1 MISIPPPARVL
12 TGAVLS
18 AALVLT
24 AHLPATA
31 AVAGSVASESSS
43 TSKSPSTP
51 ESPST
56 SESPSTPEGQEAR
69 VPSPADDPTLPPPD
83 PATPSPSPSSEPP
96 ASAPPE
102 APVETGAETGAE
114 TGIETGAE
122 TGAATEALQA
132 AEAGV
137 AALTSPLEVLSHADG
152 ESYEAGPATFF
163 GSGTP
168 TATVVATNQWG
179 VEMGRATVAVN
190 GRWAFTRNLGPTTR
204 SYELVF
210 RQTLGAES
218 DQKALELFY
227 AGSVELSVGSHV
239 DGQLY
244 SAGPTVFA
252 GHGAPNALVTVVD
265 ARLGEIARTT
275 TALSG
280 RWSVGADLVP
290 TLDGYSLT
298 VTQTRRDIDPQR
310 VPLNLEYAAALVP
323 LGVDSHRDGAPYGPG
338 VATFSGRGTVG
349 ARITAVN
356 QWNTPMGSA
365 RVGVDGRWAFDR
377 NLGPTSSGYE
387 ITFTQTRGLTVDS
400 VVVHLTVP
408 VPADLAVTT
417 PDLSGGTV
425 DDGDVM
431 TTFRGTG
438 TPFATLHGVNQWG
451 TAFGDTTIGADGRWE
466 FRRWLAKG
474 TRYDLTFT
482 QVSWTGETVV
492 TEGYGFDVEP

>member
-1 MISIPPPARVL
+1 LISIPPPARIL
-12 TGAVLS
+12 SGAVLS

-24 AHLPATA
+24 ANLPTTA
-31 AVAGSVASESSS
+31 AVAGPVAS
-43 TSKSPSTP
+43 

-56 SESPSTPEGQEAR
+56 SEGQEAR
-69 VPSPADDPTLPPPD
+69 VPSPADDPTLPPSD
-83 PATPSPSPSSEPP
+83 AAAPSPSPSAEPT

-102 APVETGAETGAE
+102 VPAETE
-114 TGIETGAE
+114 TGIEAGVEAGAE
-122 TGAATEALQA
+122 TGAATETLPTV
-132 AEAGV
+132 EAGV

-408 VPADLAVTT
+408 APADLAVTT

>member
-1 MISIPPPARVL
+1 MISIPPPALVL

-31 AVAGSVASESSS
+31 AVAGPVA
-43 TSKSPSTP
+43 P
-51 ESPST
+51 EPPST
-56 SESPSTPEGQEAR
+56 SESSSTPEGQEAR
-69 VPSPADDPTLPPPD
+69 VPSPADDPTLPPSD
-83 PATPSPSPSSEPP
+83 AATPSPSPSSEPP

-102 APVETGAETGAE
+102 APVEAGAGAGAETEAGAA
-114 TGIETGAE
+114 IETVP
-122 TGAATEALQA
+122 A
-132 AEAGV
+132 AESGV
-137 AALTSPLEVLSHADG
+137 AALTSPLEVLSHVDG

-168 TATVVATNQWG
+168 SATVVATNQWG

-210 RQTLGAES
+210 RQTLGADS
-218 DQKALELFY
+218 DQQDLELFY

-244 SAGPTVFA
+244 SAGPTVFV

-290 TLDGYSLT
+290 TLDGYRLT
-298 VTQTRRDIDPQR
+298 VTQTRRDIEPQR
-310 VPLNLEYAAALVP
+310 VALGLEYAAPLVP

-349 ARITAVN
+349 SRITAVN

-387 ITFTQTRGLTVDS
+387 ITFTQTRGPAVDS
-400 VVVHLTVP
+400 AVVHLTVP
-408 VPADLAVTT
+408 VLTGLVVTT
-417 PDLSGGTV
+417 PDLSGGAV
-425 DDGDVM
+425 GDGDVM

-438 TPFATLHGVNQWG
+438 TPFATLRGANQWG

-492 TEGYGFDVEP
+492 TEGFGFDVEP

>member
-12 TGAVLS
+12 SGAVLS

-31 AVAGSVASESSS
+31 AVAGPVAPE
-43 TSKSPSTP
+43 SPSTP
-51 ESPST
+51 ESS
-56 SESPSTPEGQEAR
+56 STPEGQEAR
-69 VPSPADDPTLPPPD
+69 VPSPSGDPSPSPSD
-83 PATPSPSPSSEPP
+83 AAAPSPSPSSEPP

-102 APVETGAETGAE
+102 APVETGAETGF
-114 TGIETGAE
+114 ETGAE
-122 TGAATEALQA
+122 TGAATETLPT

-137 AALTSPLEVLSHADG
+137 AALTSPLEVLSHVDG

-168 TATVVATNQWG
+168 TATIVATNQWG

-210 RQTLGAES
+210 TQTLGAES
-218 DQKALELFY
+218 DQQALELFY

-252 GHGAPNALVTVVD
+252 GHGAPNSLVTVVD
-265 ARLGEIARTT
+265 ARLGEIGRTT

-290 TLDGYSLT
+290 TLDGYRLT

-310 VPLNLEYAAALVP
+310 VPLNLEYAAPLVP

-387 ITFTQTRGLTVDS
+387 ITFTQTRGLAVDS
-400 VVVHLTVP
+400 AVVHLTVP
-408 VPADLAVTT
+408 VLTDLVVTT

-438 TPFATLHGVNQWG
+438 TPFATLHGANQWG

-492 TEGYGFDVEP
+492 TEGFGFDVEP